1 VAAAHDVADAD
12 ATDDV
17 DDEQAAV
24 IRFAWMQQQQQQQE
38 QQQPYVA
45 GQHLYATC
53 GTATCVFQPVDEC
66 QCDDCFCCFLFVA
79 PADGGASGKCLPP
92 SAFVGVASSTLRRDL
107 TPT

>member
-24 IRFAWMQQQQQQQE
+24 IRFAWMQQQQQQE

-45 GQHLYATC
+45 GQHLY
-53 GTATCVFQPVDEC
+53 TALCAG
-66 QCDDCFCCFLFVA
+66 LLA
-79 PADGGASGKCLPP
+79 MLLL
-92 SAFVGVASSTLRRDL
+92 ASSFQILSRRQRC
-107 TPT
+107 TT

>member
-1 VAAAHDVADAD
+1 MLAPIRLRGRGQQHSAARLDSHLNLHYKGNTNCTRLAAHDVADAD

-45 GQHLYATC
+45 
-53 GTATCVFQPVDEC
+53 DENKKERYSLVSRLS
-66 QCDDCFCCFLFVA
+66 DSRYL
-79 PADGGASGKCLPP
+79 
-92 SAFVGVASSTLRRDL
+92 AFKLKIDKS
-107 TPT
+107 